1 MLEKGF
7 VIQRLAFFDDGQFVD
22 AVGHSFGGGDVQI
35 RGVISS
41 VSPAKAC
48 GFPHQVEGDQEQEL
62 DQMQPNE

>member
-1 MLEKGF
+1 MILLKEDF
-7 VIQRLAFFDDGQFVD
+7 VIQGLAFFDNGQFVN

-48 GFPHQVEGDQEQEL
+48 GFPHQVEGG
-62 DQMQPNE
+62 